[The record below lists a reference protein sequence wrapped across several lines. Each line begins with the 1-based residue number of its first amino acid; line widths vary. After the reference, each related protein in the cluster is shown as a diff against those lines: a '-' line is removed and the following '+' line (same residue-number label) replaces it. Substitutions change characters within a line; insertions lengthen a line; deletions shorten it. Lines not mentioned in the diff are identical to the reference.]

1 MIGIILMILSIFP
14 IMAGLYFPHADVTSC
29 ITVTALVTGLIMLIA
44 GIVFYKILKT
54 DS

>member
-1 MIGIILMILSIFP
+1 MILSIFP
-14 IMAGLYFPHADVTSC
+14 IMAGLYFPHADVSSY
-29 ITVTALVTGLIMLIA
+29 ITVTALVIGLIMLVV

>member
-14 IMAGLYFPHADVTSC
+14 IMAGLYFPHANESSY
-29 ITVTALVTGLIMLIA
+29 ITVTTLVVGLIMLVA